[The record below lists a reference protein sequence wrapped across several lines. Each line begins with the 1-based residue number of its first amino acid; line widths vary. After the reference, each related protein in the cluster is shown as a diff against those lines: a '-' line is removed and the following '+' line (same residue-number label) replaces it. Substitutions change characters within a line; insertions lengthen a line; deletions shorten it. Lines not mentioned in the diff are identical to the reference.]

1 MAKRKVISVQLLGTG
16 VNETFYALSH
26 EIVAYPASTYHK
38 FTYTNG
44 VVVWK
49 NDFGVSQVIVT
60 PAELPEGKEL

>member
-1 MAKRKVISVQLLGTG
+1 MAKAKIYKMQVLGTG
-16 VNETFYALSH
+16 VNEIFYALSH

-44 VVVWK
+44 VVVFK
-49 NDFGVSQVIVT
+49 NDFGVSQVIIT